1 MTLEQIM
8 HDLPSRYLT
17 ERFEADAP
25 LTVHLFF
32 DGEGGPRYSVSI
44 DPESCHV
51 KEGIHGLTH
60 CEVRTASQTY
70 MDIENGKI
78 NANMAFLMGKIKLSD
93 VNVML
98 AFVKCFRRY

>member
-8 HDLPSRYLT
+8 QDLPSRFIP
-17 ERFEADAP
+17 ERFETDDP

-32 DGEGGPRYSVSI
+32 DGEEGPRYSVSI
-44 DPESCHV
+44 DFESCQV
-51 KEGIHGLTH
+51 KEGIHGNPS

-70 MDIENGKI
+70 IDIETGKT

-98 AFVKCFRRY
+98 AFVKCFRRD

>member
-8 HDLPSRYLT
+8 YDLPSRYLT

-32 DGEGGPRYSVSI
+32 DGEGGTRYSVSI
-44 DPESCHV
+44 DSESCHV
-51 KEGIHGLTH
+51 KEGIHGIAH

-70 MDIENGKI
+70 IDIETGII

-98 AFVKCFRRY
+98 AFVKCFRRT

>member
-8 HDLPSRYLT
+8 QDLPSRFMP
-17 ERFEADAP
+17 ERFEADDP

-32 DGEGGPRYSVSI
+32 DGEEGPRYSVSI
-44 DPESCHV
+44 DFESCQV
-51 KEGIHGLTH
+51 KEGIHGIPS

-70 MDIENGKI
+70 IDIETGKT

-93 VNVML
+93 VSVML
-98 AFVKCFRRY
+98 AFVKCFRRD

>member
-8 HDLPSRYLT
+8 KDLPSRFMP
-17 ERFEADAP
+17 ERFEADDP

-32 DGEGGPRYSVSI
+32 DGEEGPRYSVSI
-44 DPESCHV
+44 DFESCQV
-51 KEGIHGLTH
+51 KEGIHGNPS

-70 MDIENGKI
+70 IDIETGKI

-98 AFVKCFRRY
+98 AFVKCFRRD